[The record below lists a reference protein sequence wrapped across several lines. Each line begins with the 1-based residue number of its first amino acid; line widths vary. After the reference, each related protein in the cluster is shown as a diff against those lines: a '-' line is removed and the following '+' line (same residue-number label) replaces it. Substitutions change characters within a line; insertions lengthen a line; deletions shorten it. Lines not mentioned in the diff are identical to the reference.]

1 MSGEKAGKFQHIRH
15 VSESHIMIK
24 PATGTCRLKVYLH
37 YAALTGT
44 CHKPV
49 NYASPY
55 LMTTQL
61 GQRVYVH
68 QIGAL
73 ARRILGRGYFVIEAH
88 ASASRNQS
96 VDPCKAGHMTSGGQL
111 LLIIGLA

>member
-1 MSGEKAGKFQHIRH
+1 MSGEKTGKFQHIRH

-37 YAALTGT
+37 YAAFTGT

-49 NYASPY
+49 DDAPPY

-68 QIGAL
+68 QIGTL
-73 ARRILGRGYFVIEAH
+73 ARRILGRGYFIIEAH
-88 ASASRNQS
+88 ASASRNQP
-96 VDPCKAGHMTSGGQL
+96 VDPCKARHMTSGCQL
-111 LLIIGLA
+111 LLIIGPA